1 MKNCVRALRALM
13 TKRIRHNQATQ
24 LFGAIALM
32 SALTFTANTHAAG
45 ADEVVNVYSARHYD
59 TDMALYEE
67 FTRQTGIQVNL
78 IEGGSDALI
87 ERIRNE
93 GEFSPA
99 DMLITVDA
107 GRLWRA
113 GENDIFQVIDSDVLN
128 ERIPQNLRDPEGL
141 WFGLS
146 KRVRV
151 IAFNKAVGLPIAVTR
166 YEDLANPA
174 LISSVCM
181 RSSSNI
187 YNLSLMSSVI
197 EAQGE
202 QAAEEWA
209 RGVVANFTRAPQG
222 NDTAQLR
229 AVASGE
235 CGITVANTYY
245 VGRLIGSD
253 DPKNKAIADALTVVF
268 PNQGDRG
275 AHVNISGAGVTRYAP
290 NKENA
295 VKFLEYLTSDFAQRL
310 FAEGNNEYPV
320 VGPTSGPVASL
331 GPFEEDSIDAGI
343 LGQRQA
349 QAVRVFDRAGWQ

>member
-1 MKNCVRALRALM
+1 MK
-13 TKRIRHNQATQ
+13 NQATK
-24 LFGAIALM
+24 LFGLLVLLT
-32 SALTFTANTHAAG
+32 ALTFPASATS
-45 ADEVVNVYSARHYD
+45 DEVVNVYSARHYD

-67 FTRQTGIQVNL
+67 FTRQTGIAVNL

-113 GENDIFQVIDSDVLN
+113 GENDIFQTIKSDVLN
-128 ERIPQNLRDPEGL
+128 QRVPQNLRDPEGL

-151 IAFNKAVGLPIAVTR
+151 IAFNKAAGLPVAVNR

-174 LISSVCM
+174 LIGSVCM

-187 YNLSLMSSVI
+187 YNLSLMSSII

-202 QAAEEWA
+202 KTAEAWA
-209 RGVVANFTRAPQG
+209 RGVVGNFARTPQG

-245 VGRLIGSD
+245 VGRLIGSK
-253 DPKNKAIADALTVVF
+253 DPKNNAITDALTIVF

-275 AHVNISGAGVTRYAP
+275 AHINISGAGVTRYAP

-295 VKFLEYLTSDFAQRL
+295 IKFLEYLTSDFAQRL
-310 FAEGNNEYPV
+310 FAEGNNEYPI

-331 GPFEEDSIDAGI
+331 GPFEEDSINAAV

-349 QAVRVFDRAGWQ
+349 EAVRVFDRARWQ

>member
-1 MKNCVRALRALM
+1 MENCVNAPRALM
-13 TKRIRHNQATQ
+13 TNRIFLNLSTK
-24 LFGAIALM
+24 LFCLVALITT
-32 SALTFTANTHAAG
+32 LTFPARATS
-45 ADEVVNVYSARHYD
+45 DEVVNVYSARHYD

-67 FTRQTGIQVNL
+67 FTRQTGIEVNL

-113 GENDIFQVIDSDVLN
+113 GEKDIFQAIESEVLN
-128 ERIPQNLRDPEGL
+128 NRVPQNLRDPQGF

-151 IAFNKAVGLPIAVTR
+151 IAFNEAAGLPVTVTR

-174 LISSVCM
+174 LTSSVCM

-187 YNLSLMSSVI
+187 YNLSLMSSII
-197 EAQGE
+197 EAHGAR
-202 QAAEEWA
+202 AAEDWA
-209 RGVVANFTRAPQG
+209 RGVVANFARAPQG

-253 DPKNKAIADALTVVF
+253 DPKNKAITDALTIVF

-295 VKFLEYLTSDFAQRL
+295 IRFLEYLTSDFAQRL

-331 GPFEEDSIDAGI
+331 GPFEEDMINSAI

-349 QAVRVFDRAGWQ
+349 EAVRVFDRAGWQ

>member
-1 MKNCVRALRALM
+1 L
-13 TKRIRHNQATQ
+13 NQR
-24 LFGAIALM
+24 
-32 SALTFTANTHAAG
+32 
-45 ADEVVNVYSARHYD
+45 V
-59 TDMALYEE
+59 
-67 FTRQTGIQVNL
+67 
-78 IEGGSDALI
+78 
-87 ERIRNE
+87 
-93 GEFSPA
+93 
-99 DMLITVDA
+99 
-107 GRLWRA
+107 
-113 GENDIFQVIDSDVLN
+113 
-128 ERIPQNLRDPEGL
+128 PQNLRDPEGL

-151 IAFNKAVGLPIAVTR
+151 IAFNKAAGLPVAVNR

-174 LISSVCM
+174 LIGSVCM

-187 YNLSLMSSVI
+187 YNLSLMSSII

-202 QAAEEWA
+202 KAAEAWA
-209 RGVVANFTRAPQG
+209 RGVVGNFARTPQG
-222 NDTAQLR
+222 NDTAQLQ

-253 DPKNKAIADALTVVF
+253 DPKNNAITNALTIVF
-268 PNQGDRG
+268 PNQSDRG

-295 VKFLEYLTSDFAQRL
+295 IRFLEYLTSDFAQRL
-310 FAEGNNEYPV
+310 FAEGNNEYPI

-331 GPFEEDSIDAGI
+331 GPFEEDSINSAV

-349 QAVRVFDRAGWQ
+349 EAVRVFDRAGWQ